1 MDYNITL
8 TANHQSLTAEYLPI
22 AAESVQYLTA
32 KVVCETEDWT
42 GREIKAMFGQ
52 GCTVHGISVTGGE
65 ITAKQQLNLTAG
77 DWRVWLVGNSAR
89 DGEVIPRIT
98 TNVAHI
104 SVAPTG
110 GTEGNP
116 FPTVPP
122 TVEEQ
127 LRADMG
133 NLADLTT
140 KDKSSLVAAINEL
153 EQSSAIPD
161 WDQNDEDAQDYVKN
175 RPGGYMSKTQQV
187 SITVDADNNYE
198 GFGHI
203 EAGVG
208 DAISIRIDDEIKTY
222 TVKLNEQNVKY
233 IGMSLGPVPPTV
245 PPADLWVLIFDDDHY
260 TILNFDKVAH
270 TYVVDMSVP
279 AKFDVKYL
287 PDSVV
292 QPRIVYIANSSN
304 ITEEDVAEACA
315 KISVRDVDDVSRT
328 HQVFYDKNRQILCV
342 SGDFGNFLERVFI
355 KQIKMDSA
363 KTEQVIANVFTERI
377 SGIGYLYVAD
387 VANPRRLYCVSFFVD
402 LTGNSA
408 IGGIAAYNCVQTLAY
423 INNHLFAFY
432 IDDAAYDRKLL
443 NGNLTIKKLL

>member
-1 MDYNITL
+1 MNKIIVENDTMRFYSTPVPIPVGGSQWSKIFFMFSDEWEDLRKIAQFRQGELKRNVDIDSSNFCYVPNEMLPDMCGELSIVGYPQDTASAVIA
-8 TANHQSLTAEYLPI
+8 TANSLMLSFVQGF
-22 AAESVQYLTA
+22 ES
-32 KVVCETEDWT
+32 
-42 GREIKAMFGQ
+42 
-52 GCTVHGISVTGGE
+52 GGE
-65 ITAKQQLNLTAG
+65 PA
-77 DWRVWLVGNSAR
+77 
-89 DGEVIPRIT
+89 
-98 TNVAHI
+98 
-104 SVAPTG
+104 
-110 GTEGNP
+110 
-116 FPTVPP
+116 VPP
-122 TVEEQ
+122 TP
-127 LRADMG
+127 
-133 NLADLTT
+133 DLYQ
-140 KDKSSLVAAINEL
+140 KLLKEFAEKRQSDYL
-153 EQSSAIPD
+153 E
-161 WDQNDEDAQDYVKN
+161 NDENVQSYIKN

-292 QPRIVYIANSSN
+292 QPRIVYIANSPN

-342 SGDFGNFLERVFI
+342 SGNFGNFLERVFI